1 MKGDIRIVKGE
12 LETLPEVPSSLD
24 SKSKKY
30 QEIYKTFKELIE
42 VEGMNHLF
50 KSFYAIV
57 GVPIA
62 IIDLEANVLASSSWN
77 PICTNFHRV
86 NAESCAKC
94 HESDISLAND
104 LSKFKEF
111 NIYRCKNGMTDSASP
126 IIIENEHIANLFVG
140 QYLLEKPDREFFI
153 NQAERYGYDTNA
165 YLNALDKTP
174 ILSAEKSEQ
183 ILDFL
188 VRFAKLFAV
197 LGMDRLREKEASK
210 ALQEL
215 NENLEQKVKERTDQ
229 LEKTNQLLQETINK
243 QEDLLKVQNVGF
255 AFLKKRKFT
264 WINEVLEHMLGY
276 EKNELVG
283 KESRVVYASEKD
295 YQSLGKYGYSA
306 LADKGVYTQE
316 MDFVKKDG
324 EIITFLVSMTAL
336 SEDLNEVIVVLVDVT
351 ETSNLRKQLEQ
362 LNQNLH
368 EQVKIELAKN
378 IEQKSILEQQAKM
391 AEMGEMISAIAHQL
405 KQPLNAI
412 SIGVQ
417 TIEDDILEG
426 DKEFAIE
433 NLQKVDEQSRFM
445 ADTIDE
451 FRNYFKKDTQ
461 PVLFNIK
468 KAVESVL
475 NILGY
480 QLKMQSITMDISRI
494 DANIDF
500 YCNPNAFKQ
509 VILNLIN
516 NAKDA
521 IKGKKA
527 KGGKI
532 EISCQR
538 VGDSILFAIQDNG
551 GGIPHAIKDKIFE
564 PYFTTKASEG
574 TGVGLSIIKSIVEEK
589 MNGTIQAENKDDGA
603 LFTITLPQ

>member
-475 NILGY
+475 NIL
-480 QLKMQSITMDISRI
+480 
-494 DANIDF
+494 
-500 YCNPNAFKQ
+500 